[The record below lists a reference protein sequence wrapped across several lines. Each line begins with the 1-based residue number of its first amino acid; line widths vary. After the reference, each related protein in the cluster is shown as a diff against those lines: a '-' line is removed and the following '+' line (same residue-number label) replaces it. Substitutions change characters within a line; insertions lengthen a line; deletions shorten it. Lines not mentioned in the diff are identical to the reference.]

1 MHAHIVPKTTYY
13 RVAINLFALLLLTL
27 VVAEFNLGILNTPL
41 AIIIAMVKAALIV
54 LFFMH
59 VRYGSPL
66 LHIFAAGGFLW
77 LIILFVLTFSDY
89 VTRDKPHAL
98 STATAT
104 AQAAEASPPPT
115 VSD

>member
-1 MHAHIVPKTTYY
+1 MHAHIVPKSTYY

-41 AIIIAMVKAALIV
+41 AIAIAMVKAALIV

-66 LHIFAAGGFLW
+66 LHVFAAGGFLW
-77 LIILFVLTFSDY
+77 LVILFVLTFSDY
-89 VTRDKPHAL
+89 ISRDKPHAM
-98 STATAT
+98 STHA
-104 AQAAEASPPPT
+104 AQAHADKENPP
-115 VSD
+115 DQLAD